1 MYTTF
6 RIYRYKLLLVKIG
19 KECCKEI
26 IKSKNF
32 KIYEDFY
39 ESTIGAVKALTEI
52 NIAINNYKRDWEDKK
67 EMEVLISRVK
77 DDRIKD
83 EFATKFGP
91 LQRHGQMKFKRLKDR
106 KFQENYYL
114 MFFRFHILV
123 FEIQE
128 ENILSRMKRRI
139 LSKMKSGSLS
149 SVSYLVHRKSI
160 DMAKTVSHYD
170 QSSKILT
177 LNVSNDDMSVNN
189 DKSFDIIVPTKL
201 NGDDLQ
207 HFINSVITRT
217 TKSHQTHAFDTS
229 VPKYDPFDVTSPSP
243 MCGKCGLL
251 IFGLLFRGYNCKTCN
266 EYFHQEC
273 FENEEKR
280 KIGKISKDLFI
291 VIL

>member
-1 MYTTF
+1 M
-6 RIYRYKLLLVKIG
+6 VKIG

-26 IKSKNF
+26 IKTKNF

-39 ESTIGAVKALTEI
+39 ESSIGAVKALTEI
-52 NIAINNYKRDWEDKK
+52 NIAINNYKRDWEAKK

-77 DDRIKD
+77 DDRIKE

-114 MFFRFHILV
+114 MFFRFHILI
-123 FEIQE
+123 FEILNE
-128 ENILSRMKRRI
+128 
-139 LSKMKSGSLS
+139 SKLKSKIVSGSLS
-149 SVSYLVHRKSI
+149 SVCVWKSVSYLVHRKSI
-160 DMAKTVSHYD
+160 DMAKTISHYD

-177 LNVSNDDMSVNN
+177 VNVSNDDMSVNN
-189 DKSFDIIVPTKL
+189 DKSFNIIVPTKL

-251 IFGLLFRGYNCKTCN
+251 IFGLLCRGYNCKTCN

-280 KIGKISKDLFI
+280 KIGKIPKDLLLFI
-291 VIL
+291 LH

>member
-1 MYTTF
+1 M
-6 RIYRYKLLLVKIG
+6 VKIG

-26 IKSKNF
+26 IKTKNF

-39 ESTIGAVKALTEI
+39 ESSIGAVKALTEI
-52 NIAINNYKRDWEDKK
+52 NIAINNYKRDWEAKK

-77 DDRIKD
+77 DDRIKE

-123 FEIQE
+123 FEIPNE
-128 ENILSRMKRRI
+128 SKLRSRIPSR
-139 LSKMKSGSLS
+139 SLS

-160 DMAKTVSHYD
+160 DMAKTISHYD

-177 LNVSNDDMSVNN
+177 VNVSNDDMSVNN
-189 DKSFDIIVPTKL
+189 DKSFNIIVPTKL

-207 HFINSVITRT
+207 HFINSAITRT

-229 VPKYDPFDVTSPSP
+229 VPKYDPFDEASPSP

-266 EYFHQEC
+266 EYFHQQC

-280 KIGKISKDLFI
+280 KIGKIS
-291 VIL
+291 

>member
-1 MYTTF
+1 M
-6 RIYRYKLLLVKIG
+6 VKIG

-26 IKSKNF
+26 IKTKNF

-39 ESTIGAVKALTEI
+39 ESSIGAVKALTEI
-52 NIAINNYKRDWEDKK
+52 NIAINNYKRDWEAKK

-77 DDRIKD
+77 DDRIKE

-123 FEIQE
+123 FEILNE
-128 ENILSRMKRRI
+128 
-139 LSKMKSGSLS
+139 SKLKSKIVSGSLS
-149 SVSYLVHRKSI
+149 SVCVWKSVSYLVHRKSI
-160 DMAKTVSHYD
+160 DMAKTISHYD

-177 LNVSNDDMSVNN
+177 VNVSNDDMSVNN
-189 DKSFDIIVPTKL
+189 DKSFNIIVPTKL

-251 IFGLLFRGYNCKTCN
+251 IFGLLCRGYNCKTCN

-280 KIGKISKDLFI
+280 KIGKIPKDLLLFI
-291 VIL
+291 LH